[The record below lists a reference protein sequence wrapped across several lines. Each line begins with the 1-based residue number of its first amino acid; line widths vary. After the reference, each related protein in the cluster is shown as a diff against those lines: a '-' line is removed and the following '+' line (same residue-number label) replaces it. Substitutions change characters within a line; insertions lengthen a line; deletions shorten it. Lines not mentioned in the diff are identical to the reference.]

1 MKQNHF
7 NFGVVRPYMTEEQR
21 MINRY
26 ANENEGTLPMLGHAH
41 FKLNHYDTRTVASV
55 AMRGLS
61 LNGWT
66 CKETYQ
72 WWQAYRQRYYNRY
85 HSCSPEVL
93 CGPKVFERVWNQ
105 LAEWLPFHQMRM
117 TEMRWYYM
125 TATGWDGKR
134 RKWYFDSANDETAV
148 AHFYKMQKD
157 DILNEYHNL
166 YAVEWNGQE
175 FVNAKR
181 LPKAEIYKRMN
192 RERKER
198 RERYE
203 KAA

>member
-7 NFGVVRPYMTEEQR
+7 NFGVVRPYMIEEQR

-72 WWQAYRQRYYNRY
+72 WWQAYRQHY
-85 HSCSPEVL
+85 HNLYGSCSSEVL

-117 TEMRWYYM
+117 TEMCWYYM
-125 TATGWDGKR
+125 TVTDWDGKK
-134 RKWYFDSANDETAV
+134 RKWYFDAANVETAV
-148 AHFYKMQKD
+148 AHFYRMSKSDAMTV
-157 DILNEYHNL
+157 YHNL

-181 LPKAEIYKRMN
+181 QPKAEIYKRMN

>member
-1 MKQNHF
+1 
-7 NFGVVRPYMTEEQR
+7 
-21 MINRY
+21 
-26 ANENEGTLPMLGHAH
+26 
-41 FKLNHYDTRTVASV
+41 
-55 AMRGLS
+55 
-61 LNGWT
+61 
-66 CKETYQ
+66 
-72 WWQAYRQRYYNRY
+72 
-85 HSCSPEVL
+85 
-93 CGPKVFERVWNQ
+93 
-105 LAEWLPFHQMRM
+105 
-117 TEMRWYYM
+117 M
-125 TATGWDGKR
+125 TATDWDGKR